1 MALADIH
8 SSLPLCRSLLSVLW
22 MDVSTDHGRP
32 AEYKL
37 QFLLSN
43 YTVTDGRGEKIPIQ
57 AAWPMVKAL
66 GQKVQL
72 PWDRGVG
79 GTWEKRSQTI

>member
-1 MALADIH
+1 
-8 SSLPLCRSLLSVLW
+8 

-79 GTWEKRSQTI
+79 GYLGEAITDHIDRLCKGLAHSRYQATVL